1 MNTKIV
7 ATIGPKSQDYEVLK
21 EMIKSG
27 VNIVRINFSHAT
39 PEQYYAIKSNLD
51 KIRAETGLE
60 VKILFDLQGPR
71 IRVGK
76 LAHEVEMREGEIYSF
91 MYNAGNIDNLEVPID
106 DDGLVDDIKVG
117 EPFYL
122 ANGDLELKVVEI
134 KDRVILAQVERGGLL
149 LSRKAINI
157 PKTILKRDVLT
168 PKDLEDI
175 KFAIEVKP
183 DYVAMSFVQ
192 TGDNVRRLRQ
202 LLGDSKIG
210 IIVKIERATALD
222 CIDDIIRESDGVMV
236 ARGDLGIEVP
246 LEDLPIIQKNL
257 IRHAHW
263 HDKPAI
269 VATQMMISMVNH
281 PRPTR
286 AEVSDVANAI
296 FDGAD
301 SVMLSDETAA
311 GEYPVE
317 TVKTMKKIIDRTNNY
332 FNNRNYFEDTDI
344 IYKK

>member
-1 MNTKIV
+1 MNTKII
-7 ATIGPKSQDYEVLK
+7 ATIGPKSQDYEILK
-21 EMIKSG
+21 AMVVGG

-39 PEQYYAIKSNLD
+39 PEQYHVIKANLD
-51 KIRAETGLE
+51 KIKAETGLE
-60 VKILFDLQGPR
+60 VKVLFDLQGPR

-76 LAHEVEMREGEIYSF
+76 LAHEVEMREGEVYSF
-91 MYNAGNIDNLEVPID
+91 LYNTGNVDNFEIPID
-106 DDGLVDDIKVG
+106 DDGLAEDIKVG
-117 EPFYL
+117 EPFFL
-122 ANGDLELKVVEI
+122 ANGDLELRVVDI
-134 KDRVILAQVERGGLL
+134 KDGAIMAQVERGGLL

-157 PKTILKRDVLT
+157 PKTVLNRDVLT

-175 KFAIEVKP
+175 KFALEVKP

-192 TGDNVRRLRQ
+192 TGDNVRRLRE
-202 LLGDSKIG
+202 LLGDSGIG
-210 IIVKIERATALD
+210 IIVKIERGTALD
-222 CIDDIIRESDGVMV
+222 CIDDIIRGSDGVMV

-301 SVMLSDETAA
+301 SLMLSDETAA

-332 FNNRNYFEDTDI
+332 FNNRNYFEDTGI
-344 IYKK
+344 TYKK

>member
-1 MNTKIV
+1 MNTKII
-7 ATIGPKSQDYEVLK
+7 ATIGPKSQDYEIMKQMVVD
-21 EMIKSG
+21 G
-27 VNIVRINFSHAT
+27 VNIIRINFSHAT
-39 PEQYYAIKSNLD
+39 PDQYHLIKANID
-51 KIRAETGLE
+51 KIKIETGLE

-71 IRVGK
+71 IRIGK
-76 LAHEVEMREGEIYSF
+76 LAHEVEMREGQVYSF
-91 MYNAGNIDNLEVPID
+91 MYNTGNVDNFEIPID
-106 DDGLVDDIKVG
+106 DDGLVNDMKVG
-117 EPFYL
+117 DPFFL

-134 KDRVILAQVERGGLL
+134 KDGAIIAQVERGGLL
-149 LSRKAINI
+149 LSRKGINI
-157 PKTILKRDVLT
+157 PKTILRRDILT
-168 PKDLEDI
+168 SKDLEDI
-175 KFAIEVKP
+175 KFALEVKP
-183 DYVAMSFVQ
+183 DFVAMSFVQ
-192 TGDNVRRLRQ
+192 NGDNVKRLRD
-202 LLGDSKIG
+202 LLGDSGIG
-210 IIVKIERATALD
+210 IIVKIERATALEH
-222 CIDDIIRESDGVMV
+222 IDEIIRESDGVMV

-301 SVMLSDETAA
+301 SLMLSDETAA
-311 GEYPVE
+311 GQYPVE
-317 TVKTMKKIIDRTNNY
+317 TIRTMKKIIDRTNNY
-332 FNNRNYFEDTDI
+332 FNNRNYFEDTNI

>member
-7 ATIGPKSQDYEVLK
+7 ATIGPKSQDYEILK
-21 EMIKSG
+21 EMIISG

-39 PEQYYAIKSNLD
+39 PEQYYAIKTNLD
-51 KIRAETGLE
+51 RIKAETGLE
-60 VKILFDLQGPR
+60 VKIIFDLQGPR
-71 IRVGK
+71 IRIGK
-76 LAHEVEMREGEIYSF
+76 LAHEVEMREGDVYSF
-91 MYNAGNIDNLEVPID
+91 LYNAGNVDNMEIPID
-106 DDGLVDDIKVG
+106 DDGLINDVKIGD
-117 EPFYL
+117 PFYL
-122 ANGDLELKVVEI
+122 ANGDLELRIVDI
-134 KDRVILAQVERGGLL
+134 KDGAIMARVERGGLL

-157 PKTILKRDVLT
+157 PKTILRRDILT
-168 PKDLEDI
+168 AKDLEDI
-175 KFAIEVKP
+175 KFALTVNP

-192 TGDNVRRLRQ
+192 NGDDVKHLRS

-210 IIVKIERATALD
+210 IIVKIERATALNH
-222 CIDDIIRESDGVMV
+222 IDEIIRESDGVMV

-269 VATQMMISMVNH
+269 VATQMMISMVTH
-281 PRPTR
+281 SRPTR

-301 SVMLSDETAA
+301 SLMLSDETAA

-317 TVKTMKKIIDRTNNY
+317 TIKIMKRIIDKTNYY
-332 FNNRNYFEDTDI
+332 FNNRNYFEDNEI

>member
-7 ATIGPKSQDYEVLK
+7 ATIGPKSQDYEILK
-21 EMIKSG
+21 EMIISG

-39 PEQYYAIKSNLD
+39 PEQYYAIKTNLD
-51 KIRAETGLE
+51 RIKAETGLE
-60 VKILFDLQGPR
+60 VKIIFDLQGPR
-71 IRVGK
+71 IRIGK
-76 LAHEVEMREGEIYSF
+76 LAHEVEMREGDVYSF
-91 MYNAGNIDNLEVPID
+91 LYNAGNVDNMEIPID
-106 DDGLVDDIKVG
+106 DDGLINDVKIGD
-117 EPFYL
+117 PFYL
-122 ANGDLELKVVEI
+122 ANGDLELRIVDI
-134 KDRVILAQVERGGLL
+134 KDGAIMARVERGGLL

-157 PKTILKRDVLT
+157 PKTILRRDILT
-168 PKDLEDI
+168 AKDLEDI
-175 KFAIEVKP
+175 KFALTVNP

-192 TGDNVRRLRQ
+192 NGDDVKHLRS

-210 IIVKIERATALD
+210 IIVKIERATALNH
-222 CIDDIIRESDGVMV
+222 IDEIIRESDGVMV

-269 VATQMMISMVNH
+269 VATQMMSSMVDH

-301 SVMLSDETAA
+301 ALMLSDETAN
-311 GEYPVE
+311 GNYPVE
-317 TVKTMKKIIDRTNNY
+317 TIKMMKKVVDKTNNY
-332 FNNRNYFEDTDI
+332 FNNRNYFEDDAV
-344 IYKK
+344 

>member
-39 PEQYYAIKSNLD
+39 PEQYHVIKGNLD
-51 KIRAETGLE
+51 KIKAETGLE

-76 LAHEVEMREGEIYSF
+76 LAHEIEMREGEIYSF

-117 EPFYL
+117 EPFFL

-134 KDRVILAQVERGGLL
+134 KGRTILAQVERGGLL

-175 KFAIEVKP
+175 KFALEVKP